1 MIELIVY
8 KVVVEVWKYVENWKG
23 YLSIQ
28 LLCKKFDVNRIRLRV
43 KFWFYVPDEQHLID

>member
-8 KVVVEVWKYVENWKG
+8 IVVVVWKYVRNWKR

-28 LLCKKFDVNRIRLRV
+28 MLCKKFGVNRIQLRV
-43 KFWFYVPDEQHLID
+43 KFWFYVPDEQHLVD